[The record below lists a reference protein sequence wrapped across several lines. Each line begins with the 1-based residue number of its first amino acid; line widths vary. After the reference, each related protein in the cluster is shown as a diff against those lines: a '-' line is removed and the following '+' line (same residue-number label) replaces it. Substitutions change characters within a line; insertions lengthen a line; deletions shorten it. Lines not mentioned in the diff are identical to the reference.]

1 MNSFITSAQ
10 VTLPRLIHGW
20 ANTAAQ
26 HRLRAGAYVLIA
38 QVLLVTFII
47 SSFSA
52 GPLLVVATLVAM
64 APAAVI
70 LTLWIASE
78 EPTALD
84 QPDADNPP
92 FLEEPPQSGLEDDLQ
107 EEPSAQPSISD
118 QIEAVADRVL
128 DIIPYIRLLVFLFK
142 GDDDEELIF
151 DRELPATQPEDAGNL
166 QSGLTVPVNLD
177 GSAFGRM
184 VIFSDTESAYSS
196 SDLESLEEMAGELGP
211 VLTVLIDR
219 RVDSEA
225 IDDATGLIVENEFLK
240 DLVEDLQTA
249 NGELSTAVEDLEWR
263 NSQIQS
269 SRTRLVEAH
278 ESAKRS
284 VAEELH
290 GAVQTKLYAVWIRLQ
305 DMERKLEDERP
316 EESSAIATIATD
328 IDNIREEDIRLL
340 SHRLHPSVIRL
351 GLASALRSLR
361 DNYENVLPIDLDIS
375 ERFVELE
382 PAGQSRL
389 PKNLR
394 LGLYRIAELAI
405 GNVLKHA
412 HASNCTIE
420 LDLPEPMV
428 IAMKIT
434 DDGVGFSEDARVPQ
448 GIGLATMDDYADSL
462 DGHLTVTSLPGKGTS
477 IEVMMQVAEFEGTE
491 DSDSGEQAIG
501 MLVDMHWAEPHQK
514 TAT

>member
-1 MNSFITSAQ
+1 
-10 VTLPRLIHGW
+10 
-20 ANTAAQ
+20 
-26 HRLRAGAYVLIA
+26 
-38 QVLLVTFII
+38 
-47 SSFSA
+47 
-52 GPLLVVATLVAM
+52 M

-70 LTLWIASE
+70 LTLWVASE
-78 EPTALD
+78 GPTAPA
-84 QPDADNPP
+84 QADADDPP
-92 FLEEPPQSGLEDDLQ
+92 LKEEPPQSDLEEDLQ
-107 EEPSAQPSISD
+107 EEPSIQSSISD
-118 QIEAVADRVL
+118 QIDAVADRVL
-128 DIIPYIRLLVFLFK
+128 EIIPYTRLLVFLFK
-142 GDDDEELIF
+142 GEDDEELIF
-151 DRELPATQPEDAGNL
+151 DRELPATQPGDAGNL
-166 QSGLTVPVNLD
+166 QSGLTVPVNLA

-196 SDLESLEEMAGELGP
+196 SDLQSLEAMAEELGP
-211 VLTVLIDR
+211 VLTILMDQ
-219 RVDSEA
+219 RVNSEA
-225 IDDATGLIVENEFLK
+225 VDDATGLVVENEFLK

-263 NSQIQS
+263 NTQIQS
-269 SRTRLVEAH
+269 SRTRLVDAH

-290 GAVQTKLYAVWIRLQ
+290 GAVQTKLYAVWIRLR
-305 DMERKLEDERP
+305 DMERNLEDEHP
-316 EESSAIATIATD
+316 EESSAIATIAKD
-328 IDNIREEDIRLL
+328 IDVIREEDIRLL

-361 DNYENVLPIDLDIS
+361 DNYGNVLPIDLEIT
-375 ERFVELE
+375 ERFAELE

-477 IEVMMQVAEFEGTE
+477 IEVIMQVSEFEGSD
-491 DSDSGEQAIG
+491 DSDNGSQAIG
-501 MLVDMHWAEPHQK
+501 MLVDMHWAKPHQK